1 MEFHSNYTKLRR
13 RNRRS
18 RGFRL
23 SSGRLCVIRL
33 RLRLLTAFELLYQ
46 YLRRIKKRFTRR
58 KRGEDSMGASRRPDS
73 RLRACRR
80 SNSFYAEAIAECLE
94 FIRKTSSS
102 VDDASKMVV
111 GGGKVEE
118 DGSSRGR

>member
-1 MEFHSNYTKLRR
+1 MEFHSSYTKLRR

-58 KRGEDSMGASRRPDS
+58 KRIEDSMSGSRRPDC

-102 VDDASKMVV
+102 VDDASKMVGV
-111 GGGKVEE
+111 GKVEE